1 MIHGGEKH
9 GHGHG
14 GQFYTCTPF
23 DITYLMIPLL
33 ERAQFVHNNYNKNNN
48 KNDNNDS
55 GSGNGSGVG
64 VFIEE
69 DDLIEKCFSQS
80 GENLNDENF
89 ENFENDENGENVPFL
104 VQALKPL
111 LIKYNC
117 LHNLCESQTLPS
129 SLHRQHNVSPKSDSD
144 DGQQQQQQ
152 QVVVVSRRVCYRI
165 HRDRVLKWLSIK
177 CDTIVQ
183 YLLSNPR
190 VCDRILTMKRSQ
202 KTQQQHTTFRKSMKT
217 VSEQASEQ
225 QQQRG
230 SRPAD
235 EWKRQ
240 VTVQALRIMSDNVP
254 LRWMK
259 LLAEKRGVSELMY
272 PKTTSASTATGDVN
286 FAAYAYTESKTGD
299 ASNSSNSSNSSQKSK
314 RTRSGSAGETED
326 GEKPAKKKLVT
337 ESRSVASLKKVDT
350 SKMKSITSFFSPKKK
365 KTEEAESTTDS
376 K

>member
-1 MIHGGEKH
+1 
-9 GHGHG
+9 
-14 GQFYTCTPF
+14 
-23 DITYLMIPLL
+23 MIPLL
-33 ERAQFVHNNYNKNNN
+33 ERAQFVHKN
-48 KNDNNDS
+48 NDNNDS
-55 GSGNGSGVG
+55 GGSGSGVG

-69 DDLIEKCFSQS
+69 DDLIEKCFSLG
-80 GENLNDENF
+80 GENLDN
-89 ENFENDENGENVPFL
+89 ENDENVQFL

-129 SLHRQHNVSPKSDSD
+129 SLQHRQHNVSPKSDSD

-152 QVVVVSRRVCYRI
+152 VVVVSRRVCYRI
-165 HRDRVLKWLSIK
+165 HQDRVLKWLSIK

-183 YLLSNPR
+183 YLLSNPK
-190 VCDRILTMKRSQ
+190 VCDRVLTMKKSQ
-202 KTQQQHTTFRKSMKT
+202 KTQQQQHTTFRKSMKT

-225 QQQRG
+225 QQQRV
-230 SRPAD
+230 SRPVD

-272 PKTTSASTATGDVN
+272 PKATSASTATGDVN

-299 ASNSSNSSNSSQKSK
+299 ASNSSNSSQKSK

-326 GEKPAKKKLVT
+326 GEKPAKKKMVT